1 MGSGASQARRC
12 SSRRAGPRSWSN
24 GGLPRNGHG
33 LRVLHEAG
41 VEPRQH
47 LVPLAL
53 PFREVV
59 REAEAALGNVGAGL
73 LQGQGEVAQF
83 FGQGSCRGGVVGL
96 LAPFRI
102 RAGQQEVGSGLGR
115 EHVAAAAPQRCRS
128 SWPAGW

>member
-12 SSRRAGPRSWSN
+12 SNRRAGPRSWSKEVC
-24 GGLPRNGHG
+24 HG

-53 PFREVV
+53 PFGEVM

-73 LQGQGEVAQF
+73 LQGQGEPAQF

-102 RAGQQEVGSGLGR
+102 RARQQEVGSGLGR
-115 EHVAAAAPQRCRS
+115 EHVQRQRRNAAAPI
-128 SWPAGW
+128 AG